1 MGSSS
6 SDKVT
11 WIPHQSISENV
22 GQYRYV
28 VAVSC
33 DGTAMV
39 TWLRSILCL
48 LLVRPHCLYTCRY
61 KIVSTHGNA
70 QLLKMGRPF
79 NISAHTLR
87 NNDTFISMSWILIN
101 AWCNRQ
107 CVSLSIF
114 WYSPRCLP
122 PVIEWVLCCI
132 TGWVTLAATETCDS
146 DGDRHCTLVQ
156 RRGDHLYKTLP
167 LSRGQKHSKTAH
179 YCEID
184 NSRSGTPPSCVSHT

>member
-1 MGSSS
+1 MFY
-6 SDKVT
+6 
-11 WIPHQSISENV
+11 
-22 GQYRYV
+22 YRYV

-70 QLLKMGRPF
+70 RLLKDWEDHLTSVHIHKLKLF
-79 NISAHTLR
+79 
-87 NNDTFISMSWILIN
+87 NNDIFISMSWILIN
-101 AWCNRQ
+101 SWCNRQ

-114 WYSPRCLP
+114 WYSPRCLSMP

-146 DGDRHCTLVQ
+146 IQAGDRHCTLVHQ
-156 RRGDHLYKTLP
+156 SSGDNTYKP
-167 LSRGQKHSKTAH
+167 FHSHVARNIAKQQ
-179 YCEID
+179 
-184 NSRSGTPPSCVSHT
+184 